1 MLLRAIEEKRF
12 PPMGSDKEV
21 SSNFQLIAGTNRDLS
36 AAVQDGRFR
45 DDLHAR
51 LNLWTFELPSL
62 KDRSKDIEPN
72 LDFELARFAANGG
85 ERVQFNREA
94 RARYLQFAI
103 ADEALWPG
111 NLRDLGASITRM
123 ATLAESERLTVS
135 VVDDELRRLR
145 HLWKNATAK
154 DRTVTAVDVDLGI
167 LLGAGHA
174 QLDRFDMAQL
184 IDVARV
190 CRSSQTASAAGR
202 TLFQA
207 SRAAKTSTNDADR
220 LRKYLARFDLTFA
233 DVWV

>member
-62 KDRSKDIEPN
+62 KDRSKHIEPN